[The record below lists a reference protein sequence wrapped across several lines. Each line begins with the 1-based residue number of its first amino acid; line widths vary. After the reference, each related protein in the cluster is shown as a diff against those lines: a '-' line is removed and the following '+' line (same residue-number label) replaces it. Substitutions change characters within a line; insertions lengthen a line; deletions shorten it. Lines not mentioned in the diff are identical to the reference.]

1 VTLNIKLNR
10 IKNLKEKDTENSNI
24 STLIF
29 GLCNSF
35 LSSLKDKMG
44 AGRVAQVV
52 QVQDP
57 ELIPQFHQ
65 KGKEKIK
72 MVHAHSMYG

>member
-1 VTLNIKLNR
+1 
-10 IKNLKEKDTENSNI
+10 
-24 STLIF
+24 
-29 GLCNSF
+29 
-35 LSSLKDKMG
+35 MG